1 VVLHVERRH
10 ATRAGW
16 FLAGIQRCA
25 RPSLSLGEVRT
36 TLTLKACLVG
46 VWYWPKYRLLS
57 YCWAQDCPIPSRLN
71 VLHGPW
77 QLRRC
82 ENTPMAISL
91 TEKGMAR
98 MVVAE
103 AEDLIA

>member
-1 VVLHVERRH
+1 MRRGP
-10 ATRAGW
+10 GW

-25 RPSLSLGEVRT
+25 RPSLLAGEVNA
-36 TLTLKACLVG
+36 TLSPQDFLIGC
-46 VWYWPKYRLLS
+46 WHWPKYRLLGD
-57 YCWAQDCPIPSRLN
+57 CWAQNCPIPSRLN
-71 VLHGPW
+71 ILHGPW

>member
-1 VVLHVERRH
+1 MRPALP
-10 ATRAGW
+10 
-16 FLAGIQRCA
+16 LAG
-25 RPSLSLGEVRT
+25 EVNT
-36 TLTLKACLVG
+36 TLSPQELLIGC
-46 VWYWPKYRLLS
+46 WHWPKYRLLGD
-57 YCWAQDCPIPSRLN
+57 CWAQNCPIPSRLN

>member
-1 VVLHVERRH
+1 LPEYND
-10 ATRAGW
+10 APGPP
-16 FLAGIQRCA
+16 FG
-25 RPSLSLGEVRT
+25 GEVRT

-46 VWYWPKYRLLS
+46 VWHWPKYRLLS

>member
-1 VVLHVERRH
+1 MRPALP
-10 ATRAGW
+10 
-16 FLAGIQRCA
+16 LAG
-25 RPSLSLGEVRT
+25 EVNT
-36 TLTLKACLVG
+36 TLSPQELLIGC
-46 VWYWPKYRLLS
+46 WHWPKYRLLS
-57 YCWAQDCPIPSRLN
+57 HCWAQGCPIPSRLN

-82 ENTPMAISL
+82 ESTPMAISL
-91 TEKGMAR
+91 TEKGMAQ